1 MRLDALARALGCTLE
16 GDGSAEVTGVA
27 PIESAGPG
35 DLTFLHHPK
44 YLQHLATTRAAAV
57 IIAPGAGGLPPCAVL
72 RHENP
77 YLAFAAALR
86 LFFPET
92 PRWTGVHPQA
102 AVAATASLAPGV
114 AVGAF
119 AVIEDRAEVGEET
132 QIGPQVY
139 IGRGTRIGRSCL
151 LYPQV
156 VIREGVTVGD
166 RVIIHSG
173 TVVGSDGFGYARDA
187 QGKSHKVP
195 QVGRVVI
202 EDDVE
207 LGANVTVDRA
217 TLGAT
222 RIGRGTKVDNLV
234 QIAHN
239 VVIGEHSVIVAQVAI
254 AGSTEVGRHVTIAGQ
269 AGIVG
274 HVKIGDRSVIGSQ
287 AGVGEDLPAGAMVL
301 GSPAVPH
308 MTAKRIWAAWAKLP
322 DLLRRVRDL
331 ERRLGADTDRTGQEE
346 PRR

>member
-16 GDGSAEVTGVA
+16 GDASAEVTGVA
-27 PIESAGPG
+27 PIEAAGPR
-35 DLTFLHHPK
+35 DLTFLHHPR

-57 IIAPGAGGLPPCAVL
+57 IIPPGTGPSPCAVL

-92 PRWTGVHPQA
+92 PRWAGVHPQA
-102 AVAATASLAPGV
+102 AVAPTARLAPDV

-119 AVIEDRAEVGEET
+119 AVIEDEAEVGEAT
-132 QIGPQVY
+132 QVGPQVY
-139 IGRGTRIGRSCL
+139 VGRGSRIGRSCL

-187 QGKSHKVP
+187 QGKSHKIP

-222 RIGRGTKVDNLV
+222 RIGRGVKVDNLV

-239 VVIGEHSVIVAQVAI
+239 VVIGEGSVIVAQVGI
-254 AGSTEVGRHVTIAGQ
+254 AGSTEVGQHVTIAGQ
-269 AGIVG
+269 AGLVG
-274 HVKIGDRSVIGSQ
+274 HLRIGDRSVIGSQ
-287 AGVGEDLPAGAMVL
+287 AGVTEDLPAGAIVL
-301 GSPAVPH
+301 GTPAVPH
-308 MTAKRIWAAWAKLP
+308 MTAKRIWSAWAKLP
-322 DLLRRVRDL
+322 DMLRRVRDL
-331 ERRLGADTDRTGQEE
+331 ERRLGGDPDRMGQEE

>member
-27 PIESAGPG
+27 PIETAGPG
-35 DLTFLHHPK
+35 DLTFLHHPR

-57 IIAPGAGGLPPCAVL
+57 ILAPGADRPPCPAL
-72 RHENP
+72 RHEIP

-86 LFFPET
+86 LFFPES

-102 AVAATASLAPGV
+102 AVAATARLAAGV

-119 AVIEDRAEVGEET
+119 AVIEDGAAVGEET

-139 IGRGTRIGRSCL
+139 IGRGSRIGRACL

-156 VIREGVTVGD
+156 VIREGVQVGD
-166 RVIIHSG
+166 RVIVHSG
-173 TVVGSDGFGYARDA
+173 AVVGGDGFGYARDA
-187 QGKSHKVP
+187 RGRYQKVP
-195 QVGRVVI
+195 QVGGVII

-207 LGANVTVDRA
+207 VGANVTVDRA

-222 RIGRGTKVDNLV
+222 RIGRGTKIDNLV

-239 VVIGEHSVIVAQVAI
+239 VVVGEDSVIVAQAGI
-254 AGSTEVGRHVTIAGQ
+254 AGSTQVGRQVTIAGQ
-269 AGIVG
+269 AGLVG
-274 HVKIGDRSVIGSQ
+274 HLRIGDGSVIGSQ

-308 MTAKRIWAAWAKLP
+308 MTAKRIWAAWLRLP

-331 ERRLGADTDRTGQEE
+331 ERRLEGGGKRTGEEE
-346 PRR
+346 PGR

>member
-16 GDGSAEVTGVA
+16 GDASAEVTGVA
-27 PIESAGPG
+27 PIEAAGPRE
-35 DLTFLHHPK
+35 LTFLHHPR
-44 YLQHLATTRAAAV
+44 YLKHLATTRAAAV
-57 IIAPGAGGLPPCAVL
+57 ITSPGTGRAPCAVL

-92 PRWTGVHPQA
+92 PRWAGVHPQA
-102 AVAATASLAPGV
+102 AVATTARLAPDV

-119 AVIEDRAEVGEET
+119 AVIEDETEVGEGT

-139 IGRGTRIGRSCL
+139 VGRGSRIGRSCL

-187 QGKSHKVP
+187 EGHCQKVP
-195 QVGRVVI
+195 QVGRVII

-222 RIGRGTKVDNLV
+222 RIGRGVKVDNLV

-239 VVIGEHSVIVAQVAI
+239 VVIGEGSVIVAQAGI
-254 AGSTEVGRHVTIAGQ
+254 AGSTEVGRHVMIAGQ
-269 AGIVG
+269 AGLVG
-274 HVKIGDRSVIGSQ
+274 HLRIGDRSVIGSQ
-287 AGVGEDLPAGAMVL
+287 AGVTEDLPAGAMVL
-301 GSPAVPH
+301 GTPAAPH
-308 MTAKRIWAAWAKLP
+308 MTAKRIFAAWARLP
-322 DLLRRVRDL
+322 DLLRRIRDL
-331 ERRLGADTDRTGQEE
+331 ERRMEGGTDRTGQEE

>member
-27 PIESAGPG
+27 PIETAGPG

-57 IIAPGAGGLPPCAVL
+57 IMPPGTQSPPCAVL

-77 YLAFAAALR
+77 YLAFATALR
-86 LFFPET
+86 LFFPEA
-92 PRWTGVHPQA
+92 PRWAGVHPQA
-102 AVAATASLAPGV
+102 AVAATARLAPGV

-119 AVIEDRAEVGEET
+119 AVVEDAAEVGEET

-139 IGRGTRIGRSCL
+139 IGRGSRIGRSCL

-187 QGKSHKVP
+187 QGRSHKVL

-222 RIGRGTKVDNLV
+222 RIGRGTKIDNLV

-239 VVIGEHSVIVAQVAI
+239 VVIGEHSVVVAQVAI
-254 AGSTEVGRHVTIAGQ
+254 AGSTELGRHVTIGGQ

-287 AGVGEDLPAGAMVL
+287 AGVGEDVPAGAMVL
-301 GSPAVPH
+301 GSPALPH
-308 MTAKRIWAAWAKLP
+308 LTTKRIWAAWARLP
-322 DLLRRVRDL
+322 ELLRRVRKL
-331 ERRLGADTDRTGQEE
+331 ERRLGTGTDRTGQEE
-346 PRR
+346 PRP

>member
-1 MRLDALARALGCTLE
+1 MRLDALARALGCALE
-16 GDGSAEVTGVA
+16 GDGSAEVTRVA
-27 PIESAGPG
+27 PIETAGPG

-44 YLQHLATTRAAAV
+44 YVPYLATTRATAV
-57 IIAPGAGGLPPCAVL
+57 IAPPGASRAPCAVL

-86 LFFPET
+86 LFHPET
-92 PRWTGVHPQA
+92 PLWTGVHSQA
-102 AVAATASLAPGV
+102 AVAGTAHLGAGV

-119 AVIEDRAEVGEET
+119 AVIEEGAEVGEGT

-139 IGRGTRIGRSCL
+139 IGRGSRIGRACL

-156 VIREGVTVGD
+156 VIREGVIVGD

-187 QGKSHKVP
+187 QGKSHKIP
-195 QVGRVVI
+195 QVGRVII

-222 RIGRGTKVDNLV
+222 RIGRGSKIDNLV

-239 VVIGEHSVIVAQVAI
+239 VVIGEGAIIVAQVAI

-287 AGVGEDLPAGAMVL
+287 AGVGKDLPAGAMVL
-301 GSPAVPH
+301 GSPALPH
-308 MTAKRIWAAWAKLP
+308 LTTKRIWAAWARLP
-322 DLLRRVRDL
+322 DLLRRVRNL
-331 ERRLGADTDRTGQEE
+331 ERRLGAGTDRTGQEE
-346 PRR
+346 PRP

>member
-27 PIESAGPG
+27 PIETARPG

-44 YLQHLATTRAAAV
+44 YLPHLATTRATAV
-57 IIAPGAGGLPPCAVL
+57 IAPPGAGRAPCAVL

-77 YLAFAAALR
+77 YLAITAALR
-86 LFFPET
+86 LFHPET

-102 AVAATASLAPGV
+102 AVADTARLGAGV
-114 AVGAF
+114 GVGAF
-119 AVIEDRAEVGEET
+119 AVIEEGAEVGEGT

-139 IGRGTRIGRSCL
+139 IGRGGRIGRACL

-156 VIREGVTVGD
+156 VVREGVIVGD

-173 TVVGSDGFGYARDA
+173 TVLGSDGFGYARDA
-187 QGKSHKVP
+187 EGRYQKIP
-195 QVGRVVI
+195 QVGRVII

-222 RIGRGTKVDNLV
+222 RIGRGSKIDNLV
-234 QIAHN
+234 QIGHN
-239 VVIGEHSVIVAQVAI
+239 VVIGEGSIIVAQAGI
-254 AGSTEVGRHVTIAGQ
+254 AGSTEVGRNVTVAGQ

-274 HVKIGDRSVIGSQ
+274 HVKIGDRTVIGSQ
-287 AGVGEDLPAGAMVL
+287 AGVTEDLPAGAAVL
-301 GSPAVPH
+301 GSPALPH
-308 MTAKRIWAAWAKLP
+308 LTAKRIFAAWGRLP
-322 DLLRRVRDL
+322 DLLRRVRNL
-331 ERRLGADTDRTGQEE
+331 ERRLGAGGDRTDQEE
-346 PRR
+346 PRP